1 MGSVFILRT
10 DCELPEELV
19 SFLRLLLQSE
29 DEWKKTA
36 KKSKLPKPKVDKDV
50 LDIAIDVLEARL
62 KAYPTSI
69 KVCQSNSAAL
79 SLLTSLQDDEKL
91 LSPGSVEQLSLN
103 KKNAVIVRLGEK
115 RILQGTLTQLR
126 SQVAALS
133 ASSRKRSRDD
143 DKGGRGKKARK

>member
-29 DEWKKTA
+29 DEWEKTA

-50 LDIAIDVLEARL
+50 LDIAIDLLEARL

-69 KVCQSNSAAL
+69 KVCSSDSATL

-115 RILQGTLTQLR
+115 RILQGALTQLR

-133 ASSRKRSRDD
+133 APSKKRSRDD
-143 DKGGRGKKARK
+143 EKGGRGKKARK